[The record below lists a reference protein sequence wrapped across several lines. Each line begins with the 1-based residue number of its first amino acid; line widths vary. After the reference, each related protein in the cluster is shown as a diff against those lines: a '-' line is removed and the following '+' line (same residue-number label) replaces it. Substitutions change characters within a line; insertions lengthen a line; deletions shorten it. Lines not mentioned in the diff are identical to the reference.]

1 MQFVIRCVENSDIDS
16 IGRLSEQWGYQST
29 QEKMLRCLTDIR
41 NNSDHVMYVL
51 LHDEQIIGWIHGI
64 YSLRIETDP
73 FVEIAG
79 LVVDKDHRRLGLGK
93 SLVDK
98 IVEWSQL
105 RNCRMI
111 RVRCNIIRKE
121 ANVFYKNIGFNEI
134 KEQKVYD
141 LPLPV
146 DLHA

>member
-1 MQFVIRCVENSDIDS
+1 
-16 IGRLSEQWGYQST
+16 
-29 QEKMLRCLTDIR
+29 
-41 NNSDHVMYVL
+41 MYVL

-64 YSLRIETDP
+64 YSLRIESDP
-73 FVEIAG
+73 FVEIGG

-93 SLVDK
+93 SLVEK
-98 IVEWSQL
+98 IIEWSWL

-134 KEQKVYD
+134 KEQQVYD
-141 LPLPV
+141 LPLSA